1 MDSKTIKSMMKKY
14 GTKRL
19 GRNGKVTGADVIC
32 TACGK
37 KVSFDGAEEIP
48 EIEFVLTKRKTALF
62 VHAECAKNVWNTKA
76 HWKEADK

>member
-1 MDSKTIKSMMKKY
+1 MDTKELKTLMKKY
-14 GTKRL
+14 GHKHY
-19 GRNGKVTGADVIC
+19 GRAGRITGADVIC

-76 HWKEADK
+76 HWEEADK